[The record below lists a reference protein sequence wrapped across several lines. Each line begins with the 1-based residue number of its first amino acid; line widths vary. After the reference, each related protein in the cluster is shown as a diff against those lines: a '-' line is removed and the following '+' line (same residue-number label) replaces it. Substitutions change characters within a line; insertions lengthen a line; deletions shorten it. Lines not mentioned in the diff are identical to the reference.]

1 MNFKFSM
8 VVAAAFLMLV
18 SVANAQSGSRSAA
31 PAFSAPAQ
39 SFQSVPSTIGSSSRT
54 VAPAQSFQSVPS
66 TIGSSSR
73 TVAPAQSFQSVPS
86 AVGSSSRTAA
96 PVQSF
101 QSVPSAGGSS
111 SRLAA
116 PITDTAPTQS
126 YVPSAQSYVVP
137 TQSYYPSA
145 GCCQSYSVPTYS
157 APRYNTRSWGGGWFG
172 RRGCGY

>member
-31 PAFSAPAQ
+31 PAFS
-39 SFQSVPSTIGSSSRT
+39 
-54 VAPAQSFQSVPS
+54 APAQSFQSVPS

-145 GCCQSYSVPTYS
+145 GCCRSYSVPTYS

>member
-31 PAFSAPAQ
+31 PAFS
-39 SFQSVPSTIGSSSRT
+39 
-54 VAPAQSFQSVPS
+54 APAQSFQSVPS